1 MAKIIEEFLHFLAK
15 AVYTMG
21 CVKAPVCKSLVAVLV
36 GEGLNSALVEQG
48 ELGDEQHYCD

>member
-15 AVYTMG
+15 AVCTMG

>member
-1 MAKIIEEFLHFLAK
+1 MAKVIEEFLHFLAK

-21 CVKAPVCKSLVAVLV
+21 GVKAPVCKSLVAVLV

-48 ELGDEQHYCD
+48 ELEDEQDYCD